1 MFRDIVTKN
10 AKLSVF
16 FGNQKFRVIR
26 GMGRVTAGA
35 CKRLFGAGIY
45 NTVTHRV
52 IVSLFGII
60 MARHTQL

>member
-16 FGNQKFRVIR
+16 FGNQEFRVIR
-26 GMGRVTAGA
+26 GMSRMAAGA
-35 CKRLFGAGIY
+35 CKRLFGARIY
-45 NTVTHRV
+45 DTVTHRV
-52 IVSLFGII
+52 IVSLFSII